1 MNKTVL
7 SICSTCRDGDEE
19 NLKKRGGQRLLEN
32 IVAYFNYKKLPF
44 LKLREVRCMS
54 QCKRSC
60 VISFTSNNCFT
71 YVFGDI
77 NPKDPQYVKSL
88 FDLVIL
94 YGKAEEGFLRRRDR
108 PELFKSNI
116 LGRLPAISSRS
127 PIIKKFKFFLINHKC

>member
-1 MNKTVL
+1 MNETVL
-7 SICSTCRDGDEE
+7 SICSTCRDRDEE
-19 NLKKRGGQRLLEN
+19 NLQKRGGQRLLEN

-127 PIIKKFKFFLINHKC
+127 PIINKL

>member
-1 MNKTVL
+1 MNETVL
-7 SICSTCRDGDEE
+7 SICSTCRDGDE
-19 NLKKRGGQRLLEN
+19 NLKKSGGQLLLEN
-32 IVAYFNYKKLPF
+32 IIAYFNYKKLPF

-60 VISFTSNNCFT
+60 VISFTSNKCFT

-77 NPKDPQYVKSL
+77 DPKDPQYIRSL
-88 FDLVIL
+88 FDLLIS

-116 LGRLPAISSRS
+116 LGRLPPLGSKSDIVTDL
-127 PIIKKFKFFLINHKC
+127 K

>member
-1 MNKTVL
+1 MNETVL
-7 SICSTCRDGDEE
+7 SICSTCRDGDE
-19 NLKKRGGQRLLEN
+19 KSGGQLLLEN
-32 IVAYFNYKKLPF
+32 IIAYFNYKKLPF

-77 NPKDPQYVKSL
+77 DPKDPQYIRSL
-88 FDLVIL
+88 FDLLIS

-116 LGRLPAISSRS
+116 LGRLPAIESKSS
-127 PIIKKFKFFLINHKC
+127 IISKI

>member
-44 LKLREVRCMS
+44 LKLRKVRCMS

-127 PIIKKFKFFLINHKC
+127 PIINKL

>member
-1 MNKTVL
+1 MNETVL

-60 VISFTSNNCFT
+60 VISITSNNCFT

-127 PIIKKFKFFLINHKC
+127 PIIKKL

>member
-1 MNKTVL
+1 M
-7 SICSTCRDGDEE
+7 
-19 NLKKRGGQRLLEN
+19 LEN

-116 LGRLPAISSRS
+116 LGRLPAICSRS
-127 PIIKKFKFFLINHKC
+127 PIINKL

>member
-1 MNKTVL
+1 MNETVL

-127 PIIKKFKFFLINHKC
+127 PIINKFKIFKNNC

>member
-1 MNKTVL
+1 MNETVL
-7 SICSTCRDGDEE
+7 SICSTCRDGDE
-19 NLKKRGGQRLLEN
+19 NLKKSGGQLLLEN
-32 IVAYFNYKKLPF
+32 IIAYFKYKKLPF

-77 NPKDPQYVKSL
+77 DPKDPQYIKSL
-88 FDLVIL
+88 FDLLIS

-116 LGRLPAISSRS
+116 LGRLPAIESKSS
-127 PIIKKFKFFLINHKC
+127 IISKI

>member
-1 MNKTVL
+1 MNKTIL
-7 SICSTCRDGDEE
+7 SICSTCRDGDE
-19 NLKKRGGQRLLEN
+19 NLKKSGGQLLLEN
-32 IVAYFNYKKLPF
+32 IIAYFKYKKLPF

-127 PIIKKFKFFLINHKC
+127 PIINKL

>member
-1 MNKTVL
+1 MNETVL
-7 SICSTCRDGDEE
+7 SICSTCRDGDE
-19 NLKKRGGQRLLEN
+19 NLKKSGWQLLLEN
-32 IVAYFNYKKLPF
+32 IIAYFNYKKLSF
-44 LKLREVRCMS
+44 LRLREVRCMS

-77 NPKDPQYVKSL
+77 DPKDPQYIRSL
-88 FDLVIL
+88 FDLLIS

-116 LGRLPAISSRS
+116 LGRLPAIESKSS
-127 PIIKKFKFFLINHKC
+127 IISKI

>member
-1 MNKTVL
+1 MIDNKTLL
-7 SICSTCRDGDEE
+7 SICSTCRDENEE

-60 VISFTSNNCFT
+60 VISITSNNCFT

-88 FDLVIL
+88 FDLLIS

-116 LGRLPAISSRS
+116 LGRLPAIESKSS
-127 PIIKKFKFFLINHKC
+127 IISKI

>member
-1 MNKTVL
+1 MNETVL
-7 SICSTCRDGDEE
+7 SICSTCRDGDE
-19 NLKKRGGQRLLEN
+19 NLKKSGGQLLLEN
-32 IVAYFNYKKLPF
+32 IIAYFNYKKLPF

-77 NPKDPQYVKSL
+77 DPKDPQYIRSL
-88 FDLVIL
+88 FDLLIS

-116 LGRLPAISSRS
+116 LGRLPAIESKSS
-127 PIIKKFKFFLINHKC
+127 IISKI

>member
-1 MNKTVL
+1 MKKTVL
-7 SICSTCRDGDEE
+7 SICSTCRYGDEE

-71 YVFGDI
+71 YVFGEID
-77 NPKDPQYVKSL
+77 PKDPQYVKSL

-94 YGKAEEGFLRRRDR
+94 YGKSEEGFLRRRDR

-127 PIIKKFKFFLINHKC
+127 PIINKL

>member
-1 MNKTVL
+1 MNETVL

-108 PELFKSNI
+108 PELFKSNN
-116 LGRLPAISSRS
+116 LGRLPAICSRS
-127 PIIKKFKFFLINHKC
+127 PIINKL

>member
-1 MNKTVL
+1 MNETVL
-7 SICSTCRDGDEE
+7 SICSTCRDGDE
-19 NLKKRGGQRLLEN
+19 NLKKSGGQLLLEN
-32 IVAYFNYKKLPF
+32 IIAYFKYKKLPF

-77 NPKDPQYVKSL
+77 DPKDPQYIRSL
-88 FDLVIL
+88 FDMLIS

-116 LGRLPAISSRS
+116 LGRLPAIESRS
-127 PIIKKFKFFLINHKC
+127 SIISKI

>member
-1 MNKTVL
+1 MNETVL

-60 VISFTSNNCFT
+60 VISLTSNNCFT

-116 LGRLPAISSRS
+116 LGRLPSISSRS
-127 PIIKKFKFFLINHKC
+127 PIINKL

>member
-1 MNKTVL
+1 MNETVL

-44 LKLREVRCMS
+44 LKLREVRCMN
-54 QCKRSC
+54 QCKSSC

-94 YGKAEEGFLRRRDR
+94 YGKAKEGFLRRRDR

-116 LGRLPAISSRS
+116 LGRLPSISSRS
-127 PIIKKFKFFLINHKC
+127 LIINKL

>member
-1 MNKTVL
+1 MNETVL
-7 SICSTCRDGDEE
+7 SICSTWRDGDEE

-127 PIIKKFKFFLINHKC
+127 PIINKL

>member
-7 SICSTCRDGDEE
+7 SICSTCRDENEE

-44 LKLREVRCMS
+44 FKLREVKCMS

-60 VISFTSNNCFT
+60 VISITSNNCFT

-127 PIIKKFKFFLINHKC
+127 SIINKL

>member
-1 MNKTVL
+1 MNETVL
-7 SICSTCRDGDEE
+7 SICSTCRDGDE
-19 NLKKRGGQRLLEN
+19 NLKKSGGQLLLEN
-32 IVAYFNYKKLPF
+32 IIAYFKYKKLPF

-77 NPKDPQYVKSL
+77 DPKDPQYIRSL
-88 FDLVIL
+88 FDLLIS
-94 YGKAEEGFLRRRDR
+94 YGKAEEGFLKRRDR

-116 LGRLPAISSRS
+116 LGRLPAIESKSS
-127 PIIKKFKFFLINHKC
+127 IISKIKIV

>member
-116 LGRLPAISSRS
+116 LGRLPAISSKS
-127 PIIKKFKFFLINHKC
+127 PIIIKFINYE

>member
-1 MNKTVL
+1 MSETVL
-7 SICSTCRDGDEE
+7 SICSTCRDRDEE
-19 NLKKRGGQRLLEN
+19 NLKKRGGQRLIEN
-32 IVAYFNYKKLPF
+32 IVAYFKDNKLPF

-60 VISFTSNNCFT
+60 VVSFTSKNCFT

-88 FDLVIL
+88 FDLLIA
-94 YGKAEEGFLRRRDR
+94 YEKAEEGFLRRRDR

-116 LGRLPAISSRS
+116 LGRLPAIVSKSA
-127 PIIKKFKFFLINHKC
+127 IISKL

>member
-19 NLKKRGGQRLLEN
+19 NLKKSGGQLLLEN
-32 IVAYFNYKKLPF
+32 IIAYFNYKKLPF
-44 LKLREVRCMS
+44 LRLREVRCMS

-77 NPKDPQYVKSL
+77 DPKDPQYIRSL
-88 FDLVIL
+88 FDLLIS

-116 LGRLPAISSRS
+116 LGRLPAIESKSS
-127 PIIKKFKFFLINHKC
+127 IISKI

>member
-1 MNKTVL
+1 MNETVL
-7 SICSTCRDGDEE
+7 SICSTCRDGDE
-19 NLKKRGGQRLLEN
+19 NLKKSGGQLLLEN
-32 IVAYFNYKKLPF
+32 IIAYFNYKKLPF
-44 LKLREVRCMS
+44 LRLREVRCMS

-77 NPKDPQYVKSL
+77 DPKDPQYIRSL
-88 FDLVIL
+88 FDMLIS

-116 LGRLPAISSRS
+116 LGRLPAIESRS
-127 PIIKKFKFFLINHKC
+127 SIISKI

>member
-1 MNKTVL
+1 MNETVL

-54 QCKRSC
+54 QFKRSC

-77 NPKDPQYVKSL
+77 DPKDPQYIRSL
-88 FDLVIL
+88 FDLLIS

-116 LGRLPAISSRS
+116 LGRLPAIESKSS
-127 PIIKKFKFFLINHKC
+127 IISKI

>member
-7 SICSTCRDGDEE
+7 SICSNCRDGDEE
-19 NLKKRGGQRLLEN
+19 NSKKRGGQRLLEN

-127 PIIKKFKFFLINHKC
+127 PIIKKL

>member
-1 MNKTVL
+1 MNITTL
-7 SICSTCRDGDEE
+7 SICSTCRDVKDE

-32 IVAYFNYKKLPF
+32 ILASFKYKNISFLNY
-44 LKLREVRCMS
+44 REVRCMS

-77 NPKDPQYVKSL
+77 DPNNPKYVESLLLLLNTYSKS
-88 FDLVIL
+88 
-94 YGKAEEGFLRRRDR
+94 KEGFLRRRDR

-116 LGRLPAISSRS
+116 LGRLPSIKIKSS
-127 PIIKKFKFFLINHKC
+127 IVTNL

>member
-1 MNKTVL
+1 MNETVL

-44 LKLREVRCMS
+44 LKLRKVRCMS

-127 PIIKKFKFFLINHKC
+127 PIINKL

>member
-1 MNKTVL
+1 MNETVL
-7 SICSTCRDGDEE
+7 SICSTCRDGDE
-19 NLKKRGGQRLLEN
+19 NLKKSGGQLLLEN
-32 IVAYFNYKKLPF
+32 IIAYFNYKKLPF

-77 NPKDPQYVKSL
+77 DPKDPQYIRSL
-88 FDLVIL
+88 FDLLIS
-94 YGKAEEGFLRRRDR
+94 YGKAGEGFLRRRDR

-116 LGRLPAISSRS
+116 LGRLPAIESKSS
-127 PIIKKFKFFLINHKC
+127 IISKI

>member
-1 MNKTVL
+1 MTGNKTLL
-7 SICSTCRDGDEE
+7 SICSTCRDEIEE

-127 PIIKKFKFFLINHKC
+127 SIINKL

>member
-1 MNKTVL
+1 MNETVL

-19 NLKKRGGQRLLEN
+19 NLQKRGGQRLLEN

-77 NPKDPQYVKSL
+77 DPKDPQYIRSL
-88 FDLVIL
+88 FDLLIS
-94 YGKAEEGFLRRRDR
+94 YGKAEEGFLRRKDR

-116 LGRLPAISSRS
+116 LGRLPSISSRS
-127 PIIKKFKFFLINHKC
+127 PIINKL

>member
-1 MNKTVL
+1 MNETVL
-7 SICSTCRDGDEE
+7 SICSTCRDGDK
-19 NLKKRGGQRLLEN
+19 NLKKSGGQLLLEN
-32 IVAYFNYKKLPF
+32 IIAYFNYKKLPF
-44 LKLREVRCMS
+44 LRLREVRCMS

-77 NPKDPQYVKSL
+77 DPKDPQYIRSL
-88 FDLVIL
+88 FDLLIS

-116 LGRLPAISSRS
+116 LGRLPAIESRS
-127 PIIKKFKFFLINHKC
+127 SIISKI

>member
-19 NLKKRGGQRLLEN
+19 SLKKRGGQRLLEN

-77 NPKDPQYVKSL
+77 NPRDPQYVKSL

-127 PIIKKFKFFLINHKC
+127 PIINKL

>member
-19 NLKKRGGQRLLEN
+19 SLKKRGGQRLLEN

-44 LKLREVRCMS
+44 LKLREVKCMS

-60 VISFTSNNCFT
+60 VISFTSNKCFT

-88 FDLVIL
+88 FDLIIL

-127 PIIKKFKFFLINHKC
+127 PIINKL

>member
-1 MNKTVL
+1 MNETVL
-7 SICSTCRDGDEE
+7 SICSTCRDGDE
-19 NLKKRGGQRLLEN
+19 NLKKSGGQLLLEN
-32 IVAYFNYKKLPF
+32 IIAYFNYKKLPF

-71 YVFGDI
+71 YVFGDVD
-77 NPKDPQYVKSL
+77 PKDPQYIRSL
-88 FDLVIL
+88 FDLLIS

-116 LGRLPAISSRS
+116 LGRLPAIESKSS
-127 PIIKKFKFFLINHKC
+127 IISKI

>member
-1 MNKTVL
+1 MNETVL
-7 SICSTCRDGDEE
+7 SICSTCRDGDE
-19 NLKKRGGQRLLEN
+19 NLKKSGGQLLLEN
-32 IVAYFNYKKLPF
+32 IIAYFNYKKLPF
-44 LKLREVRCMS
+44 LRLREVRCMS

-77 NPKDPQYVKSL
+77 DPKDPQYIRSL
-88 FDLVIL
+88 FDLLIS

-116 LGRLPAISSRS
+116 LGRLPAIESRS
-127 PIIKKFKFFLINHKC
+127 SIISKI

>member
-1 MNKTVL
+1 MNETVL
-7 SICSTCRDGDEE
+7 SICSTCRDGDE
-19 NLKKRGGQRLLEN
+19 NLKKSGGQLLLEN
-32 IVAYFNYKKLPF
+32 IIAYFNYKKLPF

-71 YVFGDI
+71 YMFGDI
-77 NPKDPQYVKSL
+77 DPKDPQYIRSL
-88 FDLVIL
+88 FDLLIS

-116 LGRLPAISSRS
+116 LGRLPAIESKSS
-127 PIIKKFKFFLINHKC
+127 IISKI